1 MGDLQVWPLEN
12 LINFKKLFF
21 FKSVEQLKGS
31 SDEFSSLGVC
41 IEEDEGEESTE
52 LLEDRGKLQKLS
64 FRERS
69 CSQQG

>member
-41 IEEDEGEESTE
+41 IEEDEGE
-52 LLEDRGKLQKLS
+52 
-64 FRERS
+64 
-69 CSQQG
+69 

>member
-41 IEEDEGEESTE
+41 IEEATE